1 MSSKYKVIW
10 ESDTYDINML
20 HSKVDMHEIFH
31 ESRTRLDK
39 LLDSLRSNMF
49 LPSEDVSQY
58 LDQVRQLIM
67 RYDPPIEKEQQDNND
82 NTTTPMNT
90 ANPPEVDTT
99 TSNNSN
105 STTICTQ

>member
-1 MSSKYKVIW
+1 
-10 ESDTYDINML
+10 ML

-39 LLDSLRSNMF
+39 LLDSLRANMF

-58 LDQVRQLIM
+58 LDQVRHLIT
-67 RYDPPIEKEQQDNND
+67 RYDPPIEKDQSSQQDNND
-82 NTTTPMNT
+82 NNPTPMNT
-90 ANPPEVDTT
+90 ANPPEVDTAT
-99 TSNNSN
+99 SN